1 MRRLIAIVVSILITL
16 LALEFQ
22 AQTPPAQTQKPPQ
35 AQAPQTPPAQ
45 TQKPPKAPAPQ
56 APPAQTQKPPQA
68 PAPPAPPAQTQKPPQ
83 APAPPAPPA
92 QTPPPAAAA
101 KPPAP
106 DPLQLAEDW
115 MTRWNNLANYS
126 LSFEGKEVG
135 REELVNKMMEL
146 YAPDVVAEVPP
157 HDDEQIGPVLLR
169 GSTNVQKWVD
179 KISRTQVKLLYIQRR
194 QTKKQ
199 FEGTKLVYSTPLPWG
214 GVGISFE
221 IIAAWSRREDRRK
234 FTGPGSVFLQY
245 DAAGKIDRLRL
256 YVGEIAEVT
265 AL

>member
-1 MRRLIAIVVSILITL
+1 MRRLILLIFISVL
-16 LALEFQ
+16 IGLFALDFQ
-22 AQTPPAQTQKPPQ
+22 ARTSQTPPAAQTPRP
-35 AQAPQTPPAQ
+35 PQTPPA
-45 TQKPPKAPAPQ
+45 
-56 APPAQTQKPPQA
+56 AQTPP
-68 PAPPAPPAQTQKPPQ
+68 PPAP
-83 APAPPAPPA
+83 

-106 DPLQLAEDW
+106 DPLQSAEDW
-115 MTRWNNLANYS
+115 LTRLNNLPNWY
-126 LSFEGKEVG
+126 LTFEGKEMG

-146 YAPDVVAEVPP
+146 YASDVVAEVPP
-157 HDDEQIGPVLLR
+157 HDEDQIGPVILR
-169 GSTNVQKWVD
+169 GSANVQKWLD
-179 KISRTQVKLLYIQRR
+179 KISRTQVRLLYIQRR
-194 QTKKQ
+194 QTKRQ

-214 GVGISFE
+214 GMGISFE

-245 DAAGKIDRLRL
+245 NAAGKIDRLRL